1 MTPCDALKN
10 RLVEFALGELGR
22 GKARRLERHLR
33 ECRGCTAELERL
45 RDRDRFLA
53 GRIENLV
60 RTGGPSPGFGRD
72 LLATIESLKSQPVRR
87 VSPSVLLAAAGAI
100 ALLAMILI
108 GLRSGPWPG
117 TAGKH
122 PVAEVSE
129 WRAPTDWFLISVADE
144 LLESDAI
151 VGDLFYPIENDTIQ
165 KYGGES

>member
-1 MTPCDALKN
+1 
-10 RLVEFALGELGR
+10 
-22 GKARRLERHLR
+22 
-33 ECRGCTAELERL
+33 
-45 RDRDRFLA
+45 
-53 GRIENLV
+53 
-60 RTGGPSPGFGRD
+60 
-72 LLATIESLKSQPVRR
+72 
-87 VSPSVLLAAAGAI
+87 
-100 ALLAMILI
+100 MILI

-151 VGDLFYPIENDTIQ
+151 VGDLFYPIEYDTIQ